1 MAHAHAA
8 TLPLPLDAKRIV
20 ATAGVIALH
29 VGVLMMLMM
38 PARVTQ
44 VPAPDDTTPVPPDQ
58 RIVVPRIDPPPKPL
72 PLPRPPHPLQPTQPT
87 QVAIPEPVV
96 DPVDQDASPVDVAM
110 PDPNGISNTFE
121 PGPVASSFVQLATRV
136 APPPVYPRRAI
147 QLQLTG
153 VVRLRIHV
161 DASGKPLEVTVE
173 QSSGH
178 PLLDEAAV
186 KVVQARWRFVPATRD
201 GQPVEAWA
209 LVPIE
214 FVLQ

>member
-8 TLPLPLDAKRIV
+8 ALPLPLDAKRIV

-44 VPAPDDTTPVPPDQ
+44 VPLADDA
-58 RIVVPRIDPPPKPL
+58 PPPFIPVTIKA
-72 PLPRPPHPLQPTQPT
+72 PPPPPPPPPIQETVRHPERSPVQTTVPIQET
-87 QVAIPEPVV
+87 VV
-96 DPVDQDASPVDVAM
+96 DPVDQDASPIDVAM
-110 PDPNGISNTFE
+110 PEQTEISNTFD
-121 PGPVASSFVQLATRV
+121 PGPVATSFVQLATRI
-136 APPPVYPRRAI
+136 APPPVYPPRAI
-147 QLQLTG
+147 RAQLTG

-178 PLLDEAAV
+178 AILDEAAV

-201 GQPVEAWA
+201 GQAVEAWA

-214 FVLQ
+214 FVLR